1 MARFQHRIWN
11 EWLTTFTSWWILYP
25 SDDLD
30 YLDDS
35 FSMSSGLVFRF
46 IDMFEMWAL
55 DVSFFFVDP
64 RKNCASLSQYNCRTA
79 SIYRHPPAVPHSQTG
94 LVTNQKRTKK
104 SSSCTDMF
112 IIASEKILLL
122 HTAFCRWRS
131 TYNMGGTNC
140 TYVWN
145 HELGARHPYP
155 PRIPHH
161 TYTINCTPVLR
172 NTKTTGTTVVYTGVG
187 VQRFIKCS
195 INV

>member
-55 DVSFFFVDP
+55 DVNFFFVDP

-94 LVTNQKRTKK
+94 LGP
-104 SSSCTDMF
+104 F
-112 IIASEKILLL
+112 LSEKNWWDEVG
-122 HTAFCRWRS
+122 RW
-131 TYNMGGTNC
+131 TEFHQT
-140 TYVWN
+140 
-145 HELGARHPYP
+145 
-155 PRIPHH
+155 
-161 TYTINCTPVLR
+161 VLSVLIR
-172 NTKTTGTTVVYTGVG
+172 NLSPKTTPITSSLMSGLPVDSTTTVVPWCATTIGTLCMHRVLNTRLHCTPFYSASAITCCCG
-187 VQRFIKCS
+187 S
-195 INV
+195 ILSSPR